1 MDVMGK
7 YTGEVRLIKKK
18 QKELIDDM
26 NEFCREKFMYD
37 DSTTSVQASKYI
49 SRNIEEFKLLT
60 MDSWQ
65 LQYI

>member
-1 MDVMGK
+1 MDGRDK
-7 YTGEVRLIKKK
+7 YIRDVKLITKN

-26 NEFCREKFMYD
+26 NEFCHEKFMYD
-37 DSTTSVQASKYI
+37 DSTTSAQASKYI
-49 SRNIEEFKLLT
+49 NRNIEEFKLFT

>member
-1 MDVMGK
+1 MSVREK
-7 YTGEVRLIKKK
+7 YTKEVRLITKK

-26 NEFCREKFMYD
+26 NEFCREKLMYD
-37 DSTTSVQASKYI
+37 DSTTSAQASEYI
-49 SRNIEEFKLLT
+49 GRSIEEFKLLT

>member
-1 MDVMGK
+1 MDVREK
-7 YTGEVRLIKKK
+7 YKCEARLITKK

-26 NEFCREKFMYD
+26 NEFCSEKFMYD
-37 DSTTSVQASKYI
+37 DSTTYLQASKYI

>member
-7 YTGEVRLIKKK
+7 YTGDVRLITKK

-37 DSTTSVQASKYI
+37 DSTTCAQASKYI
-49 SRNIEEFKLLT
+49 SRNIEEFKLIT

-65 LQYI
+65 LQYM

>member
-1 MDVMGK
+1 MDARDK
-7 YTGEVRLIKKK
+7 YIRDLKLITKN

-37 DSTTSVQASKYI
+37 DRTTLAQAAEYI

>member
-1 MDVMGK
+1 MDVREK
-7 YTGEVRLIKKK
+7 YTGEVRLITKK

-26 NEFCREKFMYD
+26 NEFCREKFIYD
-37 DSTTSVQASKYI
+37 DSTTCEQASKYI

-65 LQYI
+65 LQYM